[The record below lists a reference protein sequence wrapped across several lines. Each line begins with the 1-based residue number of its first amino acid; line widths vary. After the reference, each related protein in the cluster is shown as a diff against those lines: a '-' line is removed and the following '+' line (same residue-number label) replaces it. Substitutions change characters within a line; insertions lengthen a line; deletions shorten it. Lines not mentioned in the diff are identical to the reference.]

1 MLGSGLV
8 DEMSNEKSIIY
19 VLSNEAMPGL
29 IKIGKTTQNSVESRV
44 SQLYT
49 TGVPLPFKCEYAV
62 EVEDCHVVERALH
75 TAFRNNRIN
84 PNREFFDIE
93 PDQVIAIL
101 KLLDCSLKDVTKDFE
116 DEIEKNTDKID
127 LKSAEKAASK
137 RPNMNFI
144 EMGIPNNA
152 ELSFVDDTSIKVKVI
167 GAKKVSYD
175 GREMSLTMAT
185 RIVKELDEK
194 HPIRPAP
201 YWLYNGDKL
210 DSLYEATYEF

>member
-1 MLGSGLV
+1 MGWVGQ
-8 DEMSNEKSIIY
+8 MNIEKSIIY

-62 EVEDCHVVERALH
+62 EVENCHIVERALH
-75 TAFRNNRIN
+75 IAFRNNRIN

-101 KLLDCSLKDVTKDFE
+101 RLLDCSLKDVTKDFE
-116 DEIEKNTDKID
+116 DEIERNTDKID
-127 LKSAEKAASK
+127 LKSAEKIASK
-137 RPNMNFI
+137 RPNMNFS
-144 EMGIPNNA
+144 EMGIPDGA

-167 GAKKVSYD
+167 GVNKVCYHN
-175 GREMSLTMAT
+175 REMSLTMAT
-185 RIVKELDEK
+185 RIAKELGEK

-201 YWLYNGDKL
+201 YWLYNGDRL
-210 DSLYEATYEF
+210 DNLYEATYEF